1 MASVTKEQ
9 LEALRR
15 MQSCAISNAIETF
28 DVRPREQ
35 GFMSPEVRCM
45 FPDMGGMIGYA
56 VTAVIAA
63 KDPSTSHMNVPRSD
77 WFDEVQKVPEPR
89 VLVMHDLDSPNPV
102 GSFWGEVQSNIHRAL
117 GCVGTVT
124 DGGVRDLDEMREAG
138 FLAFAAG
145 VLVSHA
151 NIHLVDVSVPVT
163 VGGLKVS
170 PGDII
175 MGDKHGVISIP
186 EEVAGGIPIAAAAVE
201 ARERQIIDLCRSS
214 AFTLERLKALVAG

>member
-63 KDPSTSHMNVPRSD
+63 KDPYTSHMNVPRSD
-77 WFDEVQKVPEPR
+77 WFDEVYLIEIDQEEP
-89 VLVMHDLDSPNPV
+89 SKYP
-102 GSFWGEVQSNIHRAL
+102 
-117 GCVGTVT
+117 
-124 DGGVRDLDEMREAG
+124 
-138 FLAFAAG
+138 
-145 VLVSHA
+145 
-151 NIHLVDVSVPVT
+151 
-163 VGGLKVS
+163 
-170 PGDII
+170 
-175 MGDKHGVISIP
+175 
-186 EEVAGGIPIAAAAVE
+186 
-201 ARERQIIDLCRSS
+201 
-214 AFTLERLKALVAG
+214 

>member
-1 MASVTKEQ
+1 MASVTQEQ
-9 LEALRR
+9 LEALRQ

-28 DVRPREQ
+28 DVRPRNQ
-35 GFMSPEVRCM
+35 GFMSPKVRCM

-56 VTAVIAA
+56 VTGVIAA
-63 KDPSTSHMNVPRSD
+63 EEPPTSHMNVTRSD
-77 WFDEVQKVPEPR
+77 WFDEVLKVPEPR

-102 GSFWGEVQSNIHRAL
+102 GSFWGEVQSNIHKAL

-124 DGGVRDLDEMREAG
+124 DGGVRDIDEMREAG
-138 FLAFAAG
+138 FLAFAAE

-151 NIHLVDVSVPVT
+151 NIHLVDVNVPVT

-175 MGDKHGVISIP
+175 MGDKHGVINIP
-186 EEVAGGIPIAAAAVE
+186 KEVAGSIPAAAAVE
-201 ARERQIIDLCRSS
+201 ARERQIIDLCRSPQFS
-214 AFTLERLKALVAG
+214 LDKLKALVAG